1 MKIVFLHGLKSSPN
15 SFKRRFLEE
24 RGYEVYAPPLPA
36 DDWETSVL
44 RAQEVIQTVKPDV
57 VIGSSRGGAVA
68 IASRPTCDLI
78 LIAPAWKKYCPWGT
92 IPAKA
97 QIIHSHGDE
106 VVDFEDSVELAH
118 TFGAMLTEAGEGHR
132 MNDSESTGALLDA
145 LAEIS

>member
-1 MKIVFLHGLKSSPN
+1 MKIVFLHGLKSSPH

-24 RGYEVYAPPLPA
+24 QGHIVYAPPLPP

-44 RAQEVIQTVKPDV
+44 RTQELIQTVKPDV

-68 IASRPTCDLI
+68 IASRAVCDLI

-97 QIIHSHGDE
+97 QIIHSPNDE
-106 VVDFEDSVELAH
+106 VVDFDDSVELAH
-118 TFGAMLTEAGEGHR
+118 TFGAMLIEAGEDHR
-132 MNDSESTGALLDA
+132 MNDTEAAEALLDA

>member
-1 MKIVFLHGLKSSPN
+1 MKIVFLHGLESSPS

-24 RGYEVYAPPLPA
+24 HGHRVYAPPLPA

-44 RAQEVIQTVKPDV
+44 RTKEIIRTVKPDV

-68 IASRPTCDLI
+68 IASRPSCDLI

-92 IPAKA
+92 IPAMA
-97 QIIHSHGDE
+97 QIIHSPDDK

-118 TFGAMLTEAGEGHR
+118 TFGAMLVEAGADHR
-132 MNDSESTGALLDA
+132 MNDSESMEALLDA